1 VGGDAPSS
9 LVGTSLL
16 KAWPCRRSVMSFTV
30 KGRSISKVAVIGSGN
45 IGPDIALHFAQNLA
59 PAGVG
64 TVVVDVV
71 QKAVEAGKA
80 RTEKKLAKGVEK
92 GKVKPEAARQAGE
105 SILWTTDYE
114 QIRGADLVVEAATE
128 DEGLKRRIFGQVE
141 RLVSPE
147 ALLTSNSS
155 HMEPEVIFADLG
167 DRSRT
172 ACVHY
177 FFPAE
182 RNIVVEVIPGA
193 ETAPEVTAFLMRFY
207 ERIGK
212 MPIRVKSRYGY
223 AVDPIFEGNFLAA
236 ALLVEEGVGTVKEV
250 DEAARRALGLGVGPF
265 TAMNLTGGNPITNH
279 GLEVEGRKI
288 MPWYRSPASLQQ
300 KVQDGTPWPTAG
312 KDEKV
317 EVSPEKERRIA
328 EDMLGAYFGMAA
340 EIVDSGIA
348 SIGDLDVAVENAL
361 VMKPPFRTM
370 NEVGVGRALELVRS
384 YAERHP
390 GFKVAEVLVR
400 QAATGKPF
408 DVPFVF
414 REDVGDVAVVT
425 IRRPAVLNA
434 LSAAVL
440 RQLAEQF
447 EAIGRDGRIAGAV
460 LTGFGTR
467 AFVSGADVHEL
478 AALPDGAAMKAHAL
492 GGQVA
497 CNTIENLGKPVVCAM
512 NGLAFGGGNEIAMAC
527 TMRIAS
533 RGLKVFVGQPEVK
546 LGIIPG
552 LGGTQRLPRWIGLA
566 AAWPILRTGEPI
578 SSARA
583 LELGLIAEEVEGDVR
598 ERAIALVREIAV
610 GKVKPRSIARGPI
623 EIPAALPEV
632 ELGGLSRRI
641 DAILREAIL
650 GGAKRTLEEGL
661 RYEAEMLAS
670 CHGTRDMRIGLDNFV
685 RNGPKVPAPFVH
697 E

>member
-1 VGGDAPSS
+1 MPI
-9 LVGTSLL
+9 
-16 KAWPCRRSVMSFTV
+16 TV
-30 KGRSISKVAVIGSGN
+30 KGRTISKVAVIGSGN

-59 PAGVG
+59 PLGVG
-64 TVVVDVV
+64 TVVVDIV
-71 QKAVEAGKA
+71 QKALDAGKA

-92 GKVKPEAARQAGE
+92 GKVKPEAAKQAGE
-105 SILWTTDYE
+105 SIVWTTDYA

-128 DEGLKRRIFGQVE
+128 DEALKKRIFAQVE
-141 RLVSPE
+141 KLVPPA

-155 HMEPEVIFADLG
+155 HMEPEVIFAEIADK
-167 DRSRT
+167 SRT

-207 ERIGK
+207 EAIGK
-212 MPIRVKSRYGY
+212 MPVRVKSRYGY
-223 AVDPIFEGNFLAA
+223 SVDPIFEGNFLAA

-250 DEAARRALGLGVGPF
+250 DESARKALGLGVGPF

-279 GLEVEGRKI
+279 GLEIEGKKI
-288 MPWYRSPASLQQ
+288 MPWYRSPESLKR
-300 KVQDGTPWPTAG
+300 KVADGTPWPTAG

-317 EVSPEKERRIA
+317 EVPPEKAKRIA
-328 EDMLGAYFGMAA
+328 DDMLGAYFGMAA

-384 YAERHP
+384 YAARHP
-390 GFKVAEVLVR
+390 GFKVADVLVR

-434 LSAAVL
+434 LSATVL
-440 RQLAEQF
+440 RQLREQF
-447 EAIGRDGRIAGAV
+447 EAIGKDPRIVGAV

-467 AFVSGADVHEL
+467 AFVSGADVNEL
-478 AALPDGAAMKAHAL
+478 ASLPDGAAMKAHAL

-527 TMRIAS
+527 TMRIAAK
-533 RGLKVFVGQPEVK
+533 GLKVFVGQPEVK

-566 AAWPILRTGEPI
+566 AAWPILRGGEPI

-583 LELGLIAEEVEGDVR
+583 LELGLIAEEVAGDVR
-598 ERAIALVREIAV
+598 ERGIELVREIAA
-610 GKVKPRSIARGPI
+610 GKVKPRAIPRGPI
-623 EIPAALPEV
+623 EIPAKLPDV
-632 ELGGLSRRI
+632 ELGTLSRKI
-641 DAILREAIL
+641 DAILQEAVL

-661 RYEAEMLAS
+661 LYEAEMLAS
-670 CHGTRDMRIGLDNFV
+670 CHATKDMRIGLDNFV
-685 RNGPKVPAPFVH
+685 KNGPRVPAPFVH

>member
-1 VGGDAPSS
+1 MPI
-9 LVGTSLL
+9 
-16 KAWPCRRSVMSFTV
+16 TV
-30 KGRSISKVAVIGSGN
+30 QGRTVTKVAVVGSGN

-59 PAGVG
+59 PLGVK

-71 QKAVEAGKA
+71 QKAVDAGKA

-92 GKVKPEAARQAGE
+92 GKVKPEAARLAAE
-105 SILWTTDYE
+105 SILWTVDYE
-114 QIRGADLVVEAATE
+114 QLRGADLVVEAATE
-128 DEGLKRRIFGQVE
+128 DEGLKKKIFAQVE
-141 RLVSPE
+141 RLVPPT

-155 HMEPEVIFADLG
+155 HMEPEVIFAGIADKK
-167 DRSRT
+167 RT

-193 ETAPEVTAFLMRFY
+193 ETAPDVTAFLLRFY
-207 ERIGK
+207 EALGK

-223 AVDPIFEGNFLAA
+223 SVDPIFEGNFLAA
-236 ALLVEEGVGTVKEV
+236 ALLVEEGAGTVKEV
-250 DEAARRALGLGVGPF
+250 DEAARKALGLGVGPF

-279 GLEVEGRKI
+279 GLEIEGQKI
-288 MPWYRSPASLQQ
+288 MPWYRSPESLKQ
-300 KVQDGTPWPTAG
+300 KVKDGTAWPTAG

-317 EVSPEKERRIA
+317 DVPADKAQRIA
-328 EDMLGAYFGMAA
+328 DDMLGAYFGMAA

-370 NEVGVGRALELVRS
+370 NAVGVGRALELVQS
-384 YAERHP
+384 YAGRHP

-434 LSAAVL
+434 LSATVL
-440 RQLAEQF
+440 RQLQEQF
-447 EAIGRDGRIAGAV
+447 EAIGKDAKIVGAV

-467 AFVSGADVHEL
+467 AFVSGADVNEL
-478 AALPDGAAMKAHAL
+478 ASLPDGPAMKAHSLAAHQTGITL
-492 GGQVA
+492 
-497 CNTIENLGKPVVCAM
+497 ENLGKPVVCAM
-512 NGLAFGGGNEIAMAC
+512 NGLAFGGGNELAMSC
-527 TMRIAS
+527 TMRIAAK
-533 RGLKVFVGQPEVK
+533 GLKVFVGQPEVK

-552 LGGTQRLPRWIGLA
+552 LGGTQRLPRLIGLA
-566 AAWPILRTGEPI
+566 AAWPILRNAEPI

-583 LELGLIAEEVEGDVR
+583 LELGLIAEEVAGDVR
-598 ERAIALVREIAV
+598 ERGIALVREIVA
-610 GKVKPRSIARGPI
+610 GKVKPTPIERGPL
-623 EIPAALPEV
+623 EIPAKLPDV
-632 ELGGLSRRI
+632 ELGALSKKI
-641 DAILREAIL
+641 DAILQEAIL
-650 GGAKRTLEEGL
+650 GGARRKLEDGL

-670 CHGTRDMRIGLDNFV
+670 CHATKDMRIGLDNFV
-685 RNGPKVPAPFVH
+685 KNGPKVAAPFVH